1 MDCLKRTLLH
11 LNSKIAFVY
20 YYIDIALEKISSDK
34 NEVELQTMGTVETSY
49 DLENDIIQINYTTD
63 WTYTFFFERKMNTN
77 ISKLID
83 EFKLKEKDEY
93 LIFAK
98 LGNIDITDRLNKLI
112 GPNAVHLKYNDIKIC
127 WFLTN
132 KELLEFKE
140 LNITDGMG
148 TDKIYESAYDYL
160 KLDII

>member
-1 MDCLKRTLLH
+1 MNCLKRTLLYI
-11 LNSKIAFVY
+11 NSKTVFVY
-20 YYIDIALEKISSDK
+20 YYIDIALEKISSN
-34 NEVELQTMGTVETSY
+34 NEVELKTMGTIDASY
-49 DLENDIIQINYTTD
+49 DLETDIIQINYTTD
-63 WTYTFFFERKMNTN
+63 WTYTFYFDRKMNIN
-77 ISKLID
+77 ISNLID

-98 LGNIDITDRLNKLI
+98 LGDVDVTDRLNKLI
-112 GPNAVHLKYNDIKIC
+112 GPNAIHLKYNDIKIS

-132 KELLEFKE
+132 KELLDFKE

-148 TDKIYESAYDYL
+148 TDKIYESPYDYL